1 MTTTTLALLSWIDTS
16 KFADDDIDTNDES
29 KRSGGKS
36 RLSKITEENNGDI
49 GKGWAKEK
57 VSSNSTP
64 NQPLYPL
71 LYHTVLTKLNFAQF
85 HTRVFNLEDIP

>member
-1 MTTTTLALLSWIDTS
+1 LSDSITQSVFGSGHGRAARELGLTTTTLVLLSRIDTS

-29 KRSGGKS
+29 KRSGGKL

-57 VSSNSTP
+57 VLRTSHYTHYCTI
-64 NQPLYPL
+64 LY
-71 LYHTVLTKLNFAQF
+71 
-85 HTRVFNLEDIP
+85 